1 MDSNRRHP
9 ETDNLTPQIRLG
21 KALRN
26 IRESLG
32 MSVYEVARRMGKKP
46 SAGTQVARWERGQVA
61 LSADRLWAY
70 LNALDASFADL
81 DHELNPAPVTSS
93 RLEEIADQLQALP

>member
-1 MDSNRRHP
+1 M
-9 ETDNLTPQIRLG
+9 TDHHTPRVRLG

-26 IRESLG
+26 IRQSLG
-32 MSVYEVARRMGKKP
+32 LSVYEVARRMGKKA
-46 SAGTQVARWERGQVA
+46 SAGTQIARWERGQVA

-81 DHELNPAPVTSS
+81 DHELNPAPVTNP

>member
-1 MDSNRRHP
+1 M
-9 ETDNLTPQIRLG
+9 TDLHNPRIRLG

-26 IRESLG
+26 IRKSAGL
-32 MSVYEVARRMGKKP
+32 SVYDVARRMGKKA

-70 LNALDASFADL
+70 LDALDASFADL
-81 DHELNPAPVTSS
+81 DQELNPPAATNP